1 MNLLNLMNVL
11 VYGDTPYV
19 VRGGQT
25 DYKRIFYSDQNKAL
39 TKPITL
45 IGGFG
50 VIPAGT
56 VMGKISESTNR
67 VNQYVPYTP
76 EGSTGLYTGAGLQAT
91 WLGITYVTQ
100 DLTVAKTLY
109 VKLEDSYRF
118 AVGDHLAAT
127 DTDGTETDLGAITA
141 IDRTTY
147 SHVAVVTVTNNAA
160 SATVAKGAFVYHQT
174 IITDPY
180 TYAAGILLGSVD
192 TGVGENAKG
201 AQGTLVLSNAVL
213 YAGTILGYNADSQT
227 DLGSST
233 DGKYVILK

>member
-11 VYGDTPYV
+11 VYGDTPYM

-25 DYKRIFYSDQNKAL
+25 DYKRIFYSDQNRAL

-56 VMGKISESTNR
+56 VMAKISESTSR
-67 VNQYVPYTP
+67 ANQYVPYTP
-76 EGSTGLYTGAGLQAT
+76 EGTTWAGAGLQAA
-91 WLGITYVTQ
+91 WPGVTYFTA
-100 DLTVAKTLY
+100 DLSTATSGN

-118 AVGDHLAAT
+118 AVGDHIAVT
-127 DTDGTETDLGAITA
+127 DTDDTMTDCGAITA

-147 SHVAVVTVTNNAA
+147 SHIAVITWTNAVSA
-160 SATVAKGAFVYHQT
+160 ATVAKGAIAYHQT
-174 IITDPY
+174 TTASPY
-180 TYAAGILLGSVD
+180 TLAVGVLLGSVD

-201 AQGTLVLSNAVL
+201 AQGTLVLSNAML
-213 YAGTILGYNADSQT
+213 YAGTILGYNSDVAT
-227 DLGSST
+227 DLGSSS
-233 DGKYVILK
+233 DGKYIILK